1 MNGGM
6 RTEAAAPVM
15 ASADR
20 TGWPRGT
27 PGRAALLALALMSGA
42 APARGAEPAGDLRAA
57 IDTILERSA
66 LAGARVGILVS
77 DVESGRVLYAR
88 DADALLNPASNVKLF
103 TSAAA
108 LARLGPEFR
117 FETEFRVDGP
127 SARRS
132 QVRQLYVRGKGDPTL
147 VTERLWAIAG
157 ELANLGIRRIG
168 ELVLDDGYFDE
179 QRVGPGF
186 EQEAGD
192 RAYLAPTGALS
203 LNFNSVAIH
212 ASPGEARGQPG
223 RVALEPQSD
232 YLELVNR
239 TRTVGPRAV
248 RRLVPSSAPA
258 GARQRIVVEGRL
270 PLDGRPVAVWRK
282 IDDPRAYFG
291 QTLKRLLELRGVKV
305 GRVRAGAAPED
316 AKLVHVAE
324 SDTLGAIVRRLNKS
338 SNNFVAEQLLKTL
351 GAELR
356 GAPGTWAGGV
366 DVVEEFLAEV
376 GLPRGAYVM
385 SNGSGLN
392 DANRFSARQTV
403 TLLRAMWRRFP
414 LAAEFLSSL
423 PVAGRDGTTRW
434 RMDGTEAEGRLR
446 AKTGTLENVTSL
458 SGYVETAG
466 GQRLAF
472 AILVNDFAGR
482 TSRAARAVDALA
494 AALAAQGGGAGRLQE
509 AVALVEPPPPAPGRS
524 LQDQRAAVQTW
535 QRLAQAGDRRN
546 LALLRTALRAE
557 RDPVIRLAIAE
568 CIVQSDP
575 DGDSAQRAF
584 LDTVAASG
592 EALPRLAALSE
603 DPSAPF
609 PILPALAGLAAEGD
623 AEAMA
628 RLLELAPALS
638 ADPRLQAALGDAL
651 AGVAQSAPQA
661 LVEALGAAP
670 SAIQEPAAAA
680 LALGVLR
687 GDDDERPFE
696 HLLRELAAGREGQEG
711 AFARALEGR
720 LQAAEAA
727 ARAPRPSDLP
737 AIGPVPSAEG
747 PEPRS
752 GG

>member
-1 MNGGM
+1 M
-6 RTEAAAPVM
+6 RTPAAPLF
-15 ASADR
+15 
-20 TGWPRGT
+20 PRA
-27 PGRAALLALALMSGA
+27 RAAILAIALAALPASTLAAGA
-42 APARGAEPAGDLRAA
+42 PRELRGA

-66 LAGARVGILVS
+66 LDGARLGILVT

-117 FETEFRVDGP
+117 FETELRVDGP
-127 SARRS
+127 SLHRS
-132 QVRQLYVRGKGDPTL
+132 HARQLYVRGKGDPTL

-157 ELANLGIRRIG
+157 ELANRGIRRIG

-203 LNFNSVAIH
+203 LNFNSVAVH

-239 TRTVGPRAV
+239 TRTVGARAV
-248 RRLVPSSAPA
+248 RRLAPSSSPA
-258 GARQRIVVEGRL
+258 GSRQRIVVEGRL
-270 PLDGRPVAVWRK
+270 PLGGRPVAVWRK

-305 GRVRAGAAPED
+305 GRVRAGAAPHD
-316 AKLVHVAE
+316 AKLLHVAE
-324 SDTLGAIVRRLNKS
+324 SDSLGAIVRRLNKT
-338 SNNFVAEQLLKTL
+338 SNNFVAEQVLKTL

-356 GAPGTWAGGV
+356 GAPGTWAAGV

-376 GLPRGAYVM
+376 GLPRGSFVM
-385 SNGSGLN
+385 NNGSGLN

-458 SGYVETAG
+458 SGYVETADG
-466 GQRLAF
+466 ERLAF

-482 TSRAARAVDALA
+482 SSRAARVVDALA
-494 AALAAQGGGAGRLQE
+494 AALAAQGGGAGGLQE
-509 AVALVEPPPPAPGRS
+509 AVALVEPASPVASGRS
-524 LQDQRAAVQTW
+524 LQDQRATVQTW
-535 QRLAQAGDRRN
+535 QKLAAAADRRN
-546 LALLRTALRAE
+546 VALLRTALRAE

-568 CIVQSDP
+568 CIVQSEP
-575 DGDSAQRAF
+575 DGDSAQRVF

-592 EALPRLAALSE
+592 AALPRLAALSD

-609 PILPALAGLAAEGD
+609 PVLPALAALAADGD
-623 AEAMA
+623 PEAMS

-638 ADPRLQAALGDAL
+638 SEPRLQASMGDVL

-661 LVEALGAAP
+661 LVEALGAAAP
-670 SAIQEPAAAA
+670 GIQEPAAAA

-687 GDDDERPFE
+687 GDDDDRAFER
-696 HLLRELAAGREGQEG
+696 LLRELASGDWGQEST
-711 AFARALEGR
+711 FARALEAR
-720 LQAAEAA
+720 LQAAEAS
-727 ARAPRPSDLP
+727 ARAPRPSDQP
-737 AIGPVPSAEG
+737 SIGPVPSEG
-747 PEPRS
+747 PERRP